1 MELDII
7 KIGNSQGIRMPVAIL
22 KQCGIDSKVS
32 IEIKN
37 DSIIIKPIEAPRRGW
52 AEKFELMHEENND
65 MPIIHEEIDSDFL
78 EDWNDSN
85 D

>member
-7 KIGNSQGIRMPVAIL
+7 KIGNSQGIRIPIAIL

-52 AEKFELMHEENND
+52 AENFQLMHKENDD

-78 EDWNDSN
+78 ADWDDSN